1 MVDMA
6 VDPPPPAAASAEL
19 QEDRPLAASP
29 ASAPGATPT
38 EVENEAGAP
47 PGSDA
52 APSFLSARSPSLQND
67 FAGASHPEGATP
79 AVGSGTADASAADEI
94 LRLMDPAQ
102 VFSRRTSESPP
113 ASVPKEQMRVKPTS
127 PTPRATAGD
136 PVKGSQQ
143 QAPTKQAS
151 AQQRKLQEVM
161 RRAGAG
167 GAGGGEFEVSKER
180 RYLSFKCSRH
190 AVCMSCEMRG
200 ENRSLAEVQEGINEN
215 RVEALRLERLVR
227 ILSARYVAREAA
239 HSSAE
244 GRPFR
249 PPPTMTDVIETE
261 MRELEAIRAAVN
273 GGGLGR
279 KGARASTRG
288 SKSRTSPLED
298 AEALLS
304 FAATPSVGFS
314 GMQRRLIADNGDLL
328 VDDGGLDD
336 QPGDWL
342 PSPPDYHGAPQGPV
356 RPFITQDPTPFAQ
369 TGQRPTHIVVVEPD
383 GRVAIQAAPPSL
395 PVPPPLPPTS
405 SSYPTFPTFPTTAQL
420 PPKVPRPNPTY
431 FFPLLPSPL
440 MSPRSVSAVAE
451 TRAIALAVQRAPETL
466 EARRRVH
473 EERWRAAVREKER
486 DEVEAE
492 TRRRRESEAR
502 VVRGEDGFFYT
513 PATADGAET
522 ASTAPPPPSDEQL
535 QLAQSVAAAWAAM
548 QQDPPSAAEADAA
561 PSGAPS
567 APALDPSAFATVEPY
582 RPLRPL
588 GESDP
593 TLAPLASLTSSAV
606 SRRPSLFLLSP
617 STPHAPL
624 VAANASSS
632 GSAARPT
639 LSLDAA
645 GAAAASLLSQY
656 SLLRTPSAG
665 ALLSGLGV
673 GGPAAGAGAGGRRIS
688 LSPLTGLRSAY
699 PAFGFV
705 EDGLRPLGVGAAG
718 LGGGGAG
725 GVERSAL
732 EELLGLG
739 GGAEHEV
746 DSGDERFE
754 PQVEKR
760 AAGGKERE
768 RVGDEQQRKEH
779 GQDEWDRFEPQLE
792 KRRTSPSSPRGKESA
807 AAALGDGDDAMD
819 VETDLG
825 AASDDGA
832 RSSVAPSQ
840 SARSASGRSMKG
852 DDGDTASDDETDAE

>member
-1 MVDMA
+1 MADIA
-6 VDPPPPAAASAEL
+6 VDPPPPTATAV
-19 QEDRPLAASP
+19 QEDPPPAASP
-29 ASAPGATPT
+29 APAPGATST
-38 EVENEAGAP
+38 EADNEAGAP
-47 PGSDA
+47 LEPDA
-52 APSFLSARSPSLQND
+52 APSSLSASLSTSPRD
-67 FAGASHPEGATP
+67 APASAAQQDGATP
-79 AVGSGTADASAADEI
+79 AAGSRTADAQEVDDI

-113 ASVPKEQMRVKPTS
+113 ASVPKEQMRVKPTH
-127 PTPRATAGD
+127 PTPRGTAGD

-143 QAPTKQAS
+143 QPPTKQAS

-167 GAGGGEFEVSKER
+167 ASGGGEFEVSKER
-180 RYLSFKCSRH
+180 S
-190 AVCMSCEMRG
+190 
-200 ENRSLAEVQEGINEN
+200 RSLAEVQEGINEN

-342 PSPPDYHGAPQGPV
+342 PSPPDYRGAPQGPV

-383 GRVAIQAAPPSL
+383 GRVAIQAATPSL

-420 PPKVPRPNPTY
+420 PPKVPRPDPTY

-466 EARRRVH
+466 EARRWVH

-492 TRRRRESEAR
+492 TRRRRESEAC
-502 VVRGEDGFFYT
+502 VVRGEDGFFYA
-513 PATADGAET
+513 PAMVNGA
-522 ASTAPPPPSDEQL
+522 ASAPPPPSDEQL

-548 QQDPPSAAEADAA
+548 QQDPPSAAHADAA
-561 PSGAPS
+561 PSDAPS
-567 APALDPSAFATVEPY
+567 AQAQHTSAFAIVEPY

-617 STPHAPL
+617 STSHAPL

-632 GSAARPT
+632 GNAARPT

-645 GAAAASLLSQY
+645 GATAASLLSQY
-656 SLLRTPSAG
+656 SLLRTPRAG
-665 ALLSGLGV
+665 ALLSGLGL
-673 GGPAAGAGAGGRRIS
+673 GGAAAGAGAGGRRIS

-705 EDGLRPLGVGAAG
+705 EDGLRPLGPGAVG

-725 GVERSAL
+725 GLERSAL

-739 GGAEHEV
+739 GGAEHEA

-760 AAGGKERE
+760 AAGEKERE

-792 KRRTSPSSPRGKESA
+792 KRRTSPASPRSKESA

-832 RSSVAPSQ
+832 RSSVAPSH
-840 SARSASGRSMKG
+840 SARSASGRSMK